1 MSKKRDKGKQIVPAP
16 PPPVSTKP
24 APPVE
29 IANRFTTLGSIYQP
43 ASFASTVSTPYD
55 PYAKPIASATAR
67 PTQLFLPASKTQ
79 YIKKMYSWNLFYIE
93 SNRSIDTDPY
103 KIATR
108 YFPPNFHWI
117 PENPAKNL
125 QFYSSILIHTDSL
138 TIKPIYDKTDDS
150 KLIYHSA
157 YILRFITEEDW
168 GTHPSTSKKLRD
180 SEITYNYYDY
190 IDAWFRFM
198 LFQTPDMSHSWFFNF
213 DKNFRGKIPL
223 WFNKWWHQF
232 GLIPDIFPEELQR
245 AYKSFI
251 QAISS
256 KLDAYESKFPYCV
269 HFSKR
274 FKPPWILKWS
284 YEKNGDI
291 LHRFAFVKW
300 WDRFPHMANMINTIS
315 KEFGQ
320 TTLNLKNSEDFPTID
335 RSAPKYPLIQAPTSS
350 TTSKK
355 KATISSSQKSVQSS
369 KSKKKNIS
377 TGLTKKDLIHLL
389 QQSLKEDSSDPE
401 SEASS
406 EASYSNTFGHD
417 SEDTPRLSDD

>member
-1 MSKKRDKGKQIVPAP
+1 
-16 PPPVSTKP
+16 
-24 APPVE
+24 
-29 IANRFTTLGSIYQP
+29 
-43 ASFASTVSTPYD
+43 
-55 PYAKPIASATAR
+55 
-67 PTQLFLPASKTQ
+67 
-79 YIKKMYSWNLFYIE
+79 MYSWNLFYIE

-138 TIKPIYDKTDDS
+138 TIKPIYNKTDDS

-157 YILRFITEEDW
+157 YILRFITKEDW
-168 GTHPSTSKKLRD
+168 GTHPSTSKKLCD

-256 KLDAYESKFPYCV
+256 KLDAYESKFPYCI

-274 FKPPWILKWS
+274 FKLPWILKWS

-320 TTLNLKNSEDFPTID
+320 TTLNLKNSEDFPAID
-335 RSAPKYPLIQAPTSS
+335 RSALEYPLIQAPTSS

>member
-1 MSKKRDKGKQIVPAP
+1 
-16 PPPVSTKP
+16 
-24 APPVE
+24 
-29 IANRFTTLGSIYQP
+29 
-43 ASFASTVSTPYD
+43 
-55 PYAKPIASATAR
+55 
-67 PTQLFLPASKTQ
+67 
-79 YIKKMYSWNLFYIE
+79 MYSWDLFYIE
-93 SNRSIDTDPY
+93 PNRSIDTYPY

-108 YFPPNFHWI
+108 YFLPNFHWI
-117 PENPAKNL
+117 RKNPSKNL

-157 YILRFITEEDW
+157 YILRFT
-168 GTHPSTSKKLRD
+168 PLYFQKTS
-180 SEITYNYYDY
+180 
-190 IDAWFRFM
+190 FM

-251 QAISS
+251 QAISP
-256 KLDAYESKFPYCV
+256 KLDAYETKFPYCI

-320 TTLNLKNSEDFPTID
+320 TTLNLKNSEDFPAID
-335 RSAPKYPLIQAPTSS
+335 WSAAEYPLIQAPTSS

-389 QQSLKEDSSDPE
+389 QQSLNKDSSDLE

>member
-1 MSKKRDKGKQIVPAP
+1 
-16 PPPVSTKP
+16 
-24 APPVE
+24 
-29 IANRFTTLGSIYQP
+29 
-43 ASFASTVSTPYD
+43 
-55 PYAKPIASATAR
+55 
-67 PTQLFLPASKTQ
+67 
-79 YIKKMYSWNLFYIE
+79 NLFYIE
-93 SNRSIDTDPY
+93 SNLSIDADLY
-103 KIATR
+103 KIATC

-138 TIKPIYDKTDDS
+138 IIKPIYDKTDDS

-157 YILRFITEEDW
+157 YILKFITEEDW

-190 IDAWFRFM
+190 IDAWFRFI

-223 WFNKWWHQF
+223 WFNKWWRQF
-232 GLIPDIFPEELQR
+232 GFIPDIFPEELQR

-256 KLDAYESKFPYCV
+256 KLDAYESKFPYCI

-315 KEFGQ
+315 KEF
-320 TTLNLKNSEDFPTID
+320 
-335 RSAPKYPLIQAPTSS
+335 ASS

-355 KATISSSQKSVQSS
+355 KTNISSSHKFVQSS
-369 KSKKKNIS
+369 KSKKKSIS

-417 SEDTPRLSDD
+417 SEDIPRLSDD

>member
-1 MSKKRDKGKQIVPAP
+1 
-16 PPPVSTKP
+16 
-24 APPVE
+24 
-29 IANRFTTLGSIYQP
+29 
-43 ASFASTVSTPYD
+43 
-55 PYAKPIASATAR
+55 
-67 PTQLFLPASKTQ
+67 
-79 YIKKMYSWNLFYIE
+79 
-93 SNRSIDTDPY
+93 TDPY

-138 TIKPIYDKTDDS
+138 TIKPIYDKIDDS

-168 GTHPSTSKKLRD
+168 GTHPSTSKKLCD

-213 DKNFRGKIPL
+213 DKNFRRKIPL

-256 KLDAYESKFPYCV
+256 KLDAYESKFPYCI

-300 WDRFPHMANMINTIS
+300 WDRFLHMANMINTIS
-315 KEFGQ
+315 KEFG
-320 TTLNLKNSEDFPTID
+320 
-335 RSAPKYPLIQAPTSS
+335 TSQF

-355 KATISSSQKSVQSS
+355 KTNISSSQKSVQSS
-369 KSKKKNIS
+369 KSKKKSIP
-377 TGLTKKDLIHLL
+377 TGLMKKDLIHLL
-389 QQSLKEDSSDPE
+389 QQSLKKDSSNPE

>member
-1 MSKKRDKGKQIVPAP
+1 
-16 PPPVSTKP
+16 
-24 APPVE
+24 
-29 IANRFTTLGSIYQP
+29 
-43 ASFASTVSTPYD
+43 
-55 PYAKPIASATAR
+55 
-67 PTQLFLPASKTQ
+67 
-79 YIKKMYSWNLFYIE
+79 MYSWDLFYIE
-93 SNRSIDTDPY
+93 PNRSINTDPY

-117 PENPAKNL
+117 PENPSKNL

-138 TIKPIYDKTDDS
+138 IIKPIYDKTDDS
-150 KLIYHSA
+150 KLIYHRA

-168 GTHPSTSKKLRD
+168 GTHPSTSKKLH
-180 SEITYNYYDY
+180 
-190 IDAWFRFM
+190 
-198 LFQTPDMSHSWFFNF
+198 MSHSWFFNF

-223 WFNKWWHQF
+223 WFNKWCHQF

-251 QAISS
+251 QAISP
-256 KLDAYESKFPYCV
+256 KLDAYETKFPYCI

-315 KEFGQ
+315 KEFCQ

-335 RSAPKYPLIQAPTSS
+335 RSAPEYPLIQAPTSS
-350 TTSKK
+350 TTLKK

-389 QQSLKEDSSDPE
+389 QQSLKEDSSDLE